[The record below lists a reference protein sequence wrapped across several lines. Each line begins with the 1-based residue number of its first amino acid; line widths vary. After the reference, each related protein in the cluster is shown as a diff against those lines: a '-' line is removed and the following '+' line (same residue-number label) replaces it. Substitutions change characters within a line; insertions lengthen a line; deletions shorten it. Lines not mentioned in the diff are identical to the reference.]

1 MGRIIASGDASI
13 RGLLGRCF
21 NARGTCWFYD
31 HDVVLRDAESDGWR
45 WGFARL
51 ELAVD
56 LGYPADGNLE
66 MLFPTC
72 HACGVPI

>member
-1 MGRIIASGDASI
+1 M
-13 RGLLGRCF
+13 
-21 NARGTCWFYD
+21 
-31 HDVVLRDAESDGWR
+31 DGWR